1 MQLTMRFRL
10 MLLCLLGGF
19 VGLALTVGWAFNT
32 IAIDGNLY
40 NRLIYSKDMT
50 ADVLPPPLY
59 LIESYLDSLLLS
71 RQTPVDQ
78 QQTRQELQRLR
89 QEYQSR
95 LHYWQQNHQ
104 LSPALSVLL
113 LERSAASA
121 EHFFAVLD
129 QQWMPAIASQDPAAV
144 TTDHVALQQ
153 AYQRH
158 RQTIDAVV
166 KQASLDY
173 DQTRAEAGTTRHMS
187 LLVLGAGFSLL
198 FGLILMM
205 SHWIQ
210 RSVFQTLGGEP
221 ALARKAAEQMAT
233 GDLSTRLPSHTKWKT
248 TLFTAMQQMQGGLT
262 DLVRHIQQ
270 QSQHIDMAADKLVQQ
285 ASDLYQRVDNQ
296 NQASSSMSSA
306 IEEMLSSI
314 QEIHRIAEE
323 AKQLATQARHEA
335 TSGSQRLEEACRAS
349 KGMLAAVD
357 SSAGTLQVMAGRS
370 QEIQQITEVIS
381 QVAAQTN
388 LLALNAAIEAARA
401 GEKGRGFAVVADE
414 VRLLAE
420 RTARATIEI
429 DEKLK
434 SMVDVSQAS
443 VSSVHDAQGLGL
455 TGFKQTSLAHES
467 LHLLEQ
473 EAQALLERVC
483 AVSDA
488 LGEQQI
494 VSQELGN
501 NLYQL
506 VGWAQENATTAEV
519 TRQEAELLSRKAGE
533 LQSATERFT
542 LANT

>member
-1 MQLTMRFRL
+1 MQLKMRFRL

-129 QQWMPAIASQDPAAV
+129 QQWMPAIASQDPGAV

-198 FGLILMM
+198 FGLILILM
-205 SHWIQ
+205 
-210 RSVFQTLGGEP
+210 
-221 ALARKAAEQMAT
+221 
-233 GDLSTRLPSHTKWKT
+233 
-248 TLFTAMQQMQGGLT
+248 
-262 DLVRHIQQ
+262 
-270 QSQHIDMAADKLVQQ
+270 
-285 ASDLYQRVDNQ
+285 
-296 NQASSSMSSA
+296 
-306 IEEMLSSI
+306 
-314 QEIHRIAEE
+314 
-323 AKQLATQARHEA
+323 
-335 TSGSQRLEEACRAS
+335 
-349 KGMLAAVD
+349 
-357 SSAGTLQVMAGRS
+357 
-370 QEIQQITEVIS
+370 
-381 QVAAQTN
+381 N
-388 LLALNAAIEAARA
+388 L
-401 GEKGRGFAVVADE
+401 
-414 VRLLAE
+414 
-420 RTARATIEI
+420 
-429 DEKLK
+429 
-434 SMVDVSQAS
+434 
-443 VSSVHDAQGLGL
+443 
-455 TGFKQTSLAHES
+455 
-467 LHLLEQ
+467 
-473 EAQALLERVC
+473 
-483 AVSDA
+483 
-488 LGEQQI
+488 
-494 VSQELGN
+494 
-501 NLYQL
+501 
-506 VGWAQENATTAEV
+506 
-519 TRQEAELLSRKAGE
+519 
-533 LQSATERFT
+533 
-542 LANT
+542 

>member
-166 KQASLDY
+166 KQASLD
-173 DQTRAEAGTTRHMS
+173 
-187 LLVLGAGFSLL
+187 
-198 FGLILMM
+198 
-205 SHWIQ
+205 
-210 RSVFQTLGGEP
+210 
-221 ALARKAAEQMAT
+221 
-233 GDLSTRLPSHTKWKT
+233 
-248 TLFTAMQQMQGGLT
+248 
-262 DLVRHIQQ
+262 
-270 QSQHIDMAADKLVQQ
+270 
-285 ASDLYQRVDNQ
+285 
-296 NQASSSMSSA
+296 
-306 IEEMLSSI
+306 
-314 QEIHRIAEE
+314 
-323 AKQLATQARHEA
+323 
-335 TSGSQRLEEACRAS
+335 
-349 KGMLAAVD
+349 
-357 SSAGTLQVMAGRS
+357 
-370 QEIQQITEVIS
+370 
-381 QVAAQTN
+381 
-388 LLALNAAIEAARA
+388 
-401 GEKGRGFAVVADE
+401 
-414 VRLLAE
+414 
-420 RTARATIEI
+420 
-429 DEKLK
+429 
-434 SMVDVSQAS
+434 
-443 VSSVHDAQGLGL
+443 
-455 TGFKQTSLAHES
+455 
-467 LHLLEQ
+467 
-473 EAQALLERVC
+473 
-483 AVSDA
+483 
-488 LGEQQI
+488 
-494 VSQELGN
+494 
-501 NLYQL
+501 
-506 VGWAQENATTAEV
+506 
-519 TRQEAELLSRKAGE
+519 
-533 LQSATERFT
+533 
-542 LANT
+542 